1 MLRRMLV
8 VYASLLLLVLA
19 ALEIPLAVAVA
30 ARDTQTLFIDQLND
44 TARFASLAEPALRS
58 GETATLHAEL
68 TRYDSLYGIA
78 AAIVD
83 QDGRV
88 VVSSRP
94 GLSLGGAARPRL
106 RAALSG
112 ERSGIEE
119 VVWPWRRAPI
129 IVAEPVGR
137 GGEVVATAVTISPTG
152 AVRARITTR
161 WTELAAAGLAALL
174 GFGLAAIPLTRWVL
188 RPVRELDEV
197 TGELSAGLW
206 QARVPVTTGPT
217 ELRRLGEHFNTMAAA
232 MSRVLEQQKSFVSYA
247 GHQLRNPLAALRLRV
262 ENLAPHLPPAGE
274 PDLALAIDE
283 ATRLGRIL
291 DGILALVRAEGGNYR
306 ICVVD
311 CGRVAR
317 ERVTA
322 WRRNSSGV
330 RLRCRG
336 ATHAAALA
344 VQGGVGQILDAL
356 IDNAVKFAGPDA
368 TVTVIV
374 SRPHRPPDA
383 PDEPVVRIDIVDN
396 GPGLPETDLA
406 VATQRFWRSPAH
418 QNVDGTGLGLAIA
431 SALAEASGGVLLL
444 MPARPHGVHARV
456 VLPAAVGSSP
466 EPAPVSPAAWTPGS
480 NGSPRDAAA
489 ADSSRSPHAG
499 SGAEPPDARRPER
512 PAARTASESARRP
525 GPPASTR

>member
-1 MLRRMLV
+1 VLRRMLV

-58 GETATLHAEL
+58 GETVTLRAEL

-83 QDGRV
+83 QDGRIV
-88 VVSSRP
+88 ISSRP
-94 GLSLGGAARPRL
+94 GLSLGGAARSRL

-112 ERSGIEE
+112 DRSGIEE
-119 VVWPWRRAPI
+119 VVWPWRRAPLV
-129 IVAEPVGR
+129 VAEPVGH
-137 GGEVVATAVTISPTG
+137 GGEVVATAVTIAPTG
-152 AVRARITTR
+152 AVRSRITTR

-197 TGELSAGLW
+197 TGELSAGQW
-206 QARVPVTTGPT
+206 QARVPVTTGPA

-232 MSRVLEQQKSFVSYA
+232 MSRVLEQQRSFVSYA
-247 GHQLRNPLAALRLRV
+247 GHQLRNPLATLRLRV

-274 PDLALAIDE
+274 RDLELAIDE
-283 ATRLGRIL
+283 AGRLGRIL
-291 DGILALVRAEGGNYR
+291 DGILALVRAEGGTYR

-322 WRRNSSGV
+322 WRRDSSGV
-330 RLRCRG
+330 RIRCRG

-356 IDNAVKFAGPDA
+356 IDNATKFAGPDA
-368 TVTVIV
+368 TVTVTV
-374 SRPHRPPDA
+374 SRPHRPADRTG
-383 PDEPVVRIDIVDN
+383 EPVAGPVVEIDVVDD
-396 GPGLPETDLA
+396 GPGLSEADLA
-406 VATQRFWRSPAH
+406 SATQRFWRSPEH

-431 SALAEASGGVLLL
+431 GALAEASGGVLLL
-444 MPARPHGVHARV
+444 RPARPHGLHARV
-456 VLPAAVGSSP
+456 VLPAAAGS
-466 EPAPVSPAAWTPGS
+466 PAKPDPVSAAAWTPGS

-489 ADSSRSPHAG
+489 ADQSRSPRAG
-499 SGAEPPDARRPER
+499 
-512 PAARTASESARRP
+512 
-525 GPPASTR
+525 

>member
-30 ARDTQTLFIDQLND
+30 ARDTQTRFIDQLND

-58 GETATLHAEL
+58 GELVTLRAEL
-68 TRYDSLYGIA
+68 TRYDGLYGIA

-83 QDGRV
+83 QDGKIV
-88 VVSSRP
+88 VASRP
-94 GLSLGGAARPRL
+94 GLRLDGAARARL
-106 RAALSG
+106 RSALSG
-112 ERSGIEE
+112 DRSGIEE
-119 VVWPWRRAPI
+119 VVWPWRRDPLV
-129 IVAEPVGR
+129 VAEPVGR

-174 GFGLAAIPLTRWVL
+174 GFGLAAIPLTRWIL

-197 TGELSAGLW
+197 TGELSAGQW
-206 QARVPVTTGPT
+206 QARVPVTTGPA
-217 ELRRLGEHFNTMAAA
+217 ELRRLGEHFNAMAAA
-232 MSRVLEQQKSFVSYA
+232 MSRILEQEKAFVSYA
-247 GHQLRNPLAALRLRV
+247 GHQLRNPLGTLRLRV

-274 PDLALAIDE
+274 RDLALAIDE

-306 ICVVD
+306 IRVVD

-322 WRRNSSGV
+322 WRRDSPGV
-330 RLRCRG
+330 RLRVRG

-368 TVTVIV
+368 TVTVTV
-374 SRPHRPPDA
+374 SRPHRPADA
-383 PDEPVVRIDIVDN
+383 PDEPVVFIDIVDD
-396 GPGLPETDLA
+396 GPGLPSADLA
-406 VATQRFWRSPAH
+406 VATQRFWRATAH

-444 MPARPHGVHARV
+444 MPARPHGLHARV
-456 VLPAAVGSSP
+456 ILPAAVGPSP
-466 EPAPVSPAAWTPGS
+466 EPAPLNPAA
-480 NGSPRDAAA
+480 GSP
-489 ADSSRSPHAG
+489 
-499 SGAEPPDARRPER
+499 
-512 PAARTASESARRP
+512 SAL
-525 GPPASTR
+525 

>member
-30 ARDTQTLFIDQLND
+30 ARDTQTVFIDQLND
-44 TARFASLAEPALRS
+44 TARFASLAEPALRG
-58 GETATLHAEL
+58 GELVTLRAEL
-68 TRYDSLYGIA
+68 TRYDGLYGIA

-83 QDGRV
+83 QDGRI

-94 GLSLGGAARPRL
+94 GLRLDGAARSRL

-112 ERSGIEE
+112 DRSGISE
-119 VVWPWRRAPI
+119 VVWPWRRGPLV
-129 IVAEPVGR
+129 VAEPVGR
-137 GGEVVATAVTISPTG
+137 GGEVVATAVTLSPTG
-152 AVRARITTR
+152 AVRSRITTR

-197 TGELSAGLW
+197 TGELSAGQW
-206 QARVPVTTGPT
+206 QARVPVTTGPA

-232 MSRVLEQQKSFVSYA
+232 MSRILEQQKSFVSYA
-247 GHQLRNPLAALRLRV
+247 GHQLRNPLATLRLRV

-274 PDLALAIDE
+274 RDLELAIDE
-283 ATRLGRIL
+283 AGRLGRIL

-306 ICVVD
+306 IVVVD

-317 ERVTA
+317 ERVTE
-322 WRRNSSGV
+322 WRRDSSGV

-368 TVTVIV
+368 TITVTV
-374 SRPHRPPDA
+374 SRPHRPADGQG
-383 PDEPVVRIDIVDN
+383 EPVVGIDVVDD
-396 GPGLPETDLA
+396 GPGLSEADLA
-406 VATQRFWRSPAH
+406 SATQRFWRSPEH

-431 SALAEASGGVLLL
+431 GALAEASGGALLL
-444 MPARPHGVHARV
+444 RPVRPHGLHARV
-456 VLPAAVGSSP
+456 VLPAAGSSP
-466 EPAPVSPAAWTPGS
+466 RPGRVSSAAWTPGS

-489 ADSSRSPHAG
+489 ADPSRSPRAG
-499 SGAEPPDARRPER
+499 
-512 PAARTASESARRP
+512 
-525 GPPASTR
+525 

>member
-8 VYASLLLLVLA
+8 LYASLLLLVLA

-58 GETATLHAEL
+58 GEMVTLRAEL

-83 QDGRV
+83 QDGRIV
-88 VVSSRP
+88 ISSRP
-94 GLSLGGAARPRL
+94 GLSLGGAARSRL

-112 ERSGIEE
+112 DRSGIEE
-119 VVWPWRRAPI
+119 VVWPWRRAPLV
-129 IVAEPVGR
+129 VAEPVGR
-137 GGEVVATAVTISPTG
+137 GGEVVATAVTIAPTG
-152 AVRARITTR
+152 AVRSRITTR

-174 GFGLAAIPLTRWVL
+174 GFGLAAVPLTRWVL

-197 TGELSAGLW
+197 TGELSAGQW
-206 QARVPVTTGPT
+206 QARVPVTTGPA
-217 ELRRLGEHFNTMAAA
+217 EMRRLGEHFNTMAAA
-232 MSRVLEQQKSFVSYA
+232 MSRILEQQKSFVSYA

-274 PDLALAIDE
+274 RDLELAIDE
-283 ATRLGRIL
+283 AGRLGRIL

-322 WRRNSSGV
+322 WRHDSSGV

-336 ATHAAALA
+336 ATHAAAFA

-356 IDNAVKFAGPDA
+356 IDNATKFAGPDA
-368 TVTVIV
+368 TVTVTV
-374 SRPHRPPDA
+374 SRPHRPADGLG
-383 PDEPVVRIDIVDN
+383 EPVVGIDVVDD
-396 GPGLPETDLA
+396 GPGLSEADLA
-406 VATQRFWRSPAH
+406 SATQRFWRGAEH

-431 SALAEASGGVLLL
+431 GALAEASGGVLLL
-444 MPARPHGVHARV
+444 GPARPRGLHARV
-456 VLPAAVGSSP
+456 VLPAAAGSPP
-466 EPAPVSPAAWTPGS
+466 EPGPVSSAAWTPGS

-489 ADSSRSPHAG
+489 ADSSRSPRAG
-499 SGAEPPDARRPER
+499 
-512 PAARTASESARRP
+512 
-525 GPPASTR
+525 

>member
-30 ARDTQTLFIDQLND
+30 ARNTQTLFIDQLND

-58 GETATLHAEL
+58 GELVTLRAEL
-68 TRYDSLYGIA
+68 TRYDGLYGIA

-83 QDGRV
+83 QDGRI

-94 GLSLGGAARPRL
+94 GLRLDGAARARL
-106 RAALSG
+106 RSALSG
-112 ERSGIEE
+112 DRSGIEE
-119 VVWPWRRAPI
+119 VVWPWRRDPLV
-129 IVAEPVGR
+129 VAEPVGR
-137 GGEVVATAVTISPTG
+137 GGEVVATAVTISPTE

-161 WTELAAAGLAALL
+161 WTELAAAGLAAML

-197 TGELSAGLW
+197 TGELSAGQW
-206 QARVPVTTGPT
+206 QARVPVTTGPA
-217 ELRRLGEHFNTMAAA
+217 ELRRLGEHFNAMVAA
-232 MSRVLEQQKSFVSYA
+232 MSRILEQEKAFVSYA
-247 GHQLRNPLAALRLRV
+247 GHQLRNPLGTLRLRV

-274 PDLALAIDE
+274 HDLALAIDE

-306 ICVVD
+306 LGVVD

-317 ERVTA
+317 ERVAA
-322 WRRNSSGV
+322 WRHDSPGV
-330 RLRCRG
+330 RLRSRG
-336 ATHAAALA
+336 ANHAAALA
-344 VQGGVGQILDAL
+344 VQGGVVQILDAL

-368 TVTVIV
+368 TVTVTV
-374 SRPHRPPDA
+374 SRPHRPTDA
-383 PDEPVVRIDIVDN
+383 PDEPVVAIDIVDD
-396 GPGLPETDLA
+396 GPGLSSADLA
-406 VATQRFWRSPAH
+406 VATQRFWRAAAH

-444 MPARPHGVHARV
+444 LPARPHGLHARV
-456 VLPAAVGSSP
+456 VLPAAVSSAWPPGSSGP
-466 EPAPVSPAAWTPGS
+466 
-480 NGSPRDAAA
+480 PRDAGA
-489 ADSSRSPHAG
+489 ADSSRSPREG
-499 SGAEPPDARRPER
+499 SGAVPQ
-512 PAARTASESARRP
+512 
-525 GPPASTR
+525 GL

>member
-30 ARDTQTLFIDQLND
+30 SRDTQTLFIDQLND

-58 GETATLHAEL
+58 GEMVTLRAEL

-83 QDGRV
+83 QDGRIV
-88 VVSSRP
+88 ISSRP
-94 GLSLGGAARPRL
+94 GLSLGGAARSRL

-112 ERSGIEE
+112 DRSGIEE
-119 VVWPWRRAPI
+119 VVWPWRRAPLV
-129 IVAEPVGR
+129 VAEPVGR
-137 GGEVVATAVTISPTG
+137 GGEVVATAVTIAPTG
-152 AVRARITTR
+152 AVRSRITTR

-197 TGELSAGLW
+197 TGELSAGQW
-206 QARVPVTTGPT
+206 QARVPVTTGPA

-232 MSRVLEQQKSFVSYA
+232 MSRILEQQKSFVSYA
-247 GHQLRNPLAALRLRV
+247 GHQLRNPLATLRLRV

-274 PDLALAIDE
+274 RDLELAIDE
-283 ATRLGRIL
+283 AGRLGRIL

-322 WRRNSSGV
+322 WRGDSSGV
-330 RLRCRG
+330 RFRCRG

-368 TVTVIV
+368 TVTVTV
-374 SRPHRPPDA
+374 SRPHRPADGTG
-383 PDEPVVRIDIVDN
+383 EPVVEIDVVDD
-396 GPGLPETDLA
+396 GPGLSEADLA
-406 VATQRFWRSPAH
+406 SATQRFWRSPEH

-431 SALAEASGGVLLL
+431 GALAEASGGVLLL
-444 MPARPHGVHARV
+444 RPARPHGLHARV
-456 VLPAAVGSSP
+456 VLPAAAGSP
-466 EPAPVSPAAWTPGS
+466 GPVSSAAWTPGS
-480 NGSPRDAAA
+480 NGSPPDAAA
-489 ADSSRSPHAG
+489 ADSSRSPRAG
-499 SGAEPPDARRPER
+499 
-512 PAARTASESARRP
+512 
-525 GPPASTR
+525 

>member
-58 GETATLHAEL
+58 GEMVTLRAEL

-83 QDGRV
+83 QDGRIV
-88 VVSSRP
+88 ISSRP
-94 GLSLGGAARPRL
+94 GLSLGGTARSRL

-112 ERSGIEE
+112 DRSGIEE
-119 VVWPWRRAPI
+119 VVWPWRRAPLV
-129 IVAEPVGR
+129 VAEPVGR
-137 GGEVVATAVTISPTG
+137 GGEVVATAVTIAPTG
-152 AVRARITTR
+152 AVRSRITTR
-161 WTELAAAGLAALL
+161 WAELAAAGLAALL

-197 TGELSAGLW
+197 TGELSAGQW
-206 QARVPVTTGPT
+206 QARVPVTTGPA

-232 MSRVLEQQKSFVSYA
+232 MSRILEQQKSFVSYA
-247 GHQLRNPLAALRLRV
+247 GHQLRNPLATLRLRV

-274 PDLALAIDE
+274 RDLELAIDE
-283 ATRLGRIL
+283 AGRLGRIL

-322 WRRNSSGV
+322 WRRDSSGV

-368 TVTVIV
+368 TVTVTV
-374 SRPHRPPDA
+374 SRPHRPADGTG
-383 PDEPVVRIDIVDN
+383 EPVVGSLVGPVVGPVVWIDVVDD
-396 GPGLPETDLA
+396 GPGLSEADLA
-406 VATQRFWRSPAH
+406 SATQRFWRSPEH

-431 SALAEASGGVLLL
+431 GALAEASGGVLLL
-444 MPARPHGVHARV
+444 MPVRPHGLHARV
-456 VLPAAVGSSP
+456 VLPAAAGSSP
-466 EPAPVSPAAWTPGS
+466 KPGPVSSAAWTPGS

-489 ADSSRSPHAG
+489 ADSSRSPRAG
-499 SGAEPPDARRPER
+499 
-512 PAARTASESARRP
+512 
-525 GPPASTR
+525 